1 MNETRIERDSMG
13 ELEVPADALYG
24 AQTQRAVNNFPV
36 SGQPMPPAFIHAIAR
51 IKLAAARVNGQLG
64 LLDAPR
70 AAAIAAAAEAVI
82 RGEHDDQFPVDLF
95 QTGSGTSSNMN
106 VNEVIARLASREG
119 VEVGPND
126 HVNMGQSSN
135 DVIPTAIHISA
146 ALEVTGRLRPALV
159 HLRETIEA
167 RAVELDG
174 VVKTGRTHL
183 MDAMPLRM
191 SQELGA
197 WASQVGQAIERLD
210 GALVRLCRL
219 AQGGTAV
226 GTGINAHP
234 EFAARMAA
242 ELSQQTGLAFVPN
255 DSLFAS
261 LASQDAAV
269 ELSGQLRGLAC
280 VIMKIANDLR
290 WMNSG
295 PLAGLGE
302 IELEA
307 LQPAG
312 QLQRRRNVNGGGDNV
327 VAGLPHVDVVVGA
340 HLEPLPA
347 GQGGD
352 HLVDVHVAGGA
363 GAGLEHLHGKVL
375 VVLAANH
382 RLSGGGDRLGAR
394 RIQLAKLRI
403 DLGRRQLDTGDGV
416 NEGGGHRLPRHLE
429 VVHGA
434 LGLGA
439 IEGIGRHLQLS
450 HAVVFLAHLAHG
462 GLLEG
467 GWNQAGWGLGSPWRR
482 RRRPASPRRENEIA
496 RQCCSAQT
504 ALLLCNATGQ
514 VTCSFTPDEPGGSP

>member
-1 MNETRIERDSMG
+1 MSETRRERDSMG
-13 ELEVPADALYG
+13 ELEVPAGALYG
-24 AQTQRAVNNFPV
+24 AQTQRAINNFPV
-36 SGQPMPPAFIHAIAR
+36 SGQAMPPAFIHAVAR
-51 IKLAAARVNGQLG
+51 IKLAAARVNRALG
-64 LLDAPR
+64 LLDVPR
-70 AAAIAAAAEAVI
+70 AEAIAAAAEAVI

-106 VNEVIARLASREG
+106 VNEVIAHLASREG

-135 DVIPTAIHISA
+135 DVIPTAIHVSA

-197 WASQVGQAIERLD
+197 WSSQVGQAIERLD

-242 ELSQQTGLAFVPN
+242 ELSQQTGLAFTPN

-307 LQPAG
+307 LQPGSSIMPGKVNPVIPESAAQAAAQVIGLDSAVTIAG
-312 QLQRRRNVNGGGDNV
+312 QSGNFQLNVMLPLVAHNLLTSITLMSNTAWLLGNRAIATFKVREENLRAPLSRNPILVTALNAVIGYNAAAAIAKQAYQAGRPILD
-327 VAGLPHVDVVVGA
+327 VAEEQTDLSREELERLLDPAALTRGGLPG
-340 HLEPLPA
+340 
-347 GQGGD
+347 
-352 HLVDVHVAGGA
+352 
-363 GAGLEHLHGKVL
+363 
-375 VVLAANH
+375 
-382 RLSGGGDRLGAR
+382 
-394 RIQLAKLRI
+394 
-403 DLGRRQLDTGDGV
+403 
-416 NEGGGHRLPRHLE
+416 
-429 VVHGA
+429 
-434 LGLGA
+434 
-439 IEGIGRHLQLS
+439 
-450 HAVVFLAHLAHG
+450 
-462 GLLEG
+462 
-467 GWNQAGWGLGSPWRR
+467 
-482 RRRPASPRRENEIA
+482 
-496 RQCCSAQT
+496 
-504 ALLLCNATGQ
+504 
-514 VTCSFTPDEPGGSP
+514 